1 MTAFRPVPATGF
13 MPLAAVFDLDH
24 TLIAGD
30 ATIGWTEYLYERGVV
45 TDPVFREINERMKAS
60 YHAGTLDIAAW
71 LREAVPAYS
80 GLDEAERNALV
91 SDFIEEKIRPIAY
104 PQGFETIRAAKAA
117 GMLTL
122 IISASNAF
130 FVKPI
135 AERVFGVDVA
145 LGTELVV
152 RNGRITP
159 ELSGTPTFREGKVV
173 RLCAALEHRGLRP
186 AETVFYTD
194 SRNDLPLALASGDC
208 VAVKPRPRA
217 ARGRSRERMAGERME
232 AFETPLRLFRP
243 PPFCDNWVALIR
255 RRANIRGIGPIRSE
269 RRTNLGDSSRK
280 GAEHFGYIASYGR
293 SALQEALRIR
303 QNEQTESQRT
313 ALP

>member
-60 YHAGTLDIAAW
+60 YHAG
-71 LREAVPAYS
+71 
-80 GLDEAERNALV
+80 
-91 SDFIEEKIRPIAY
+91 
-104 PQGFETIRAAKAA
+104 
-117 GMLTL
+117 TL

-208 VAVKPRPRA
+208 VAVNPDPVLLEA
-217 ARGRSRERMAGERME
+217 ARENGWLVNAWK
-232 AFETPLRLFRP
+232 L
-243 PPFCDNWVALIR
+243 
-255 RRANIRGIGPIRSE
+255 
-269 RRTNLGDSSRK
+269 
-280 GAEHFGYIASYGR
+280 
-293 SALQEALRIR
+293 
-303 QNEQTESQRT
+303 
-313 ALP
+313 

>member
-1 MTAFRPVPATGF
+1 MTIPASTPRTLPAMTAFRPVPATGF

-91 SDFIEEKIRPIAY
+91 LRLHRGEDPSHRLSA
-104 PQGFETIRAAKAA
+104 GLETIRAAKARA
-117 GMLTL
+117 CLR
-122 IISASNAF
+122 SSSPPNALLRE
-130 FVKPI
+130 PI

-152 RNGRITP
+152 RNATSHARA
-159 ELSGTPTFREGKVV
+159 SGTPTFREGKVV
-173 RLCAALEHRGLRP
+173 RLCAALGTGVAPRRDGLLHRQPQRP
-186 AETVFYTD
+186 A
-194 SRNDLPLALASGDC
+194 LALASGDC
-208 VAVKPRPRA
+208 VAVNPDPV
-217 ARGRSRERMAGERME
+217 RSR
-232 AFETPLRLFRP
+232 PL
-243 PPFCDNWVALIR
+243 A
-255 RRANIRGIGPIRSE
+255 
-269 RRTNLGDSSRK
+269 RTDGQVNAWKL
-280 GAEHFGYIASYGR
+280 
-293 SALQEALRIR
+293 
-303 QNEQTESQRT
+303 
-313 ALP
+313 

>member
-135 AERVFGVDVA
+135 AARVFGVA
-145 LGTELVV
+145 
-152 RNGRITP
+152 
-159 ELSGTPTFREGKVV
+159 
-173 RLCAALEHRGLRP
+173 
-186 AETVFYTD
+186 
-194 SRNDLPLALASGDC
+194 LALASGDC
-208 VAVKPRPRA
+208 VAVNPDPTLLEA
-217 ARGRSRERMAGERME
+217 ARENGWLVNAWK
-232 AFETPLRLFRP
+232 L
-243 PPFCDNWVALIR
+243 
-255 RRANIRGIGPIRSE
+255 
-269 RRTNLGDSSRK
+269 
-280 GAEHFGYIASYGR
+280 
-293 SALQEALRIR
+293 
-303 QNEQTESQRT
+303 
-313 ALP
+313 

>member
-130 FVKPI
+130 
-135 AERVFGVDVA
+135 
-145 LGTELVV
+145 V

-208 VAVKPRPRA
+208 VAVNPDPVLLEA
-217 ARGRSRERMAGERME
+217 ARENGWLVNAWK
-232 AFETPLRLFRP
+232 L
-243 PPFCDNWVALIR
+243 
-255 RRANIRGIGPIRSE
+255 
-269 RRTNLGDSSRK
+269 
-280 GAEHFGYIASYGR
+280 
-293 SALQEALRIR
+293 
-303 QNEQTESQRT
+303 
-313 ALP
+313 

>member
-1 MTAFRPVPATGF
+1 
-13 MPLAAVFDLDH
+13 
-24 TLIAGD
+24 
-30 ATIGWTEYLYERGVV
+30 
-45 TDPVFREINERMKAS
+45 MKAS

-208 VAVKPRPRA
+208 VAVNPDPVLLEA
-217 ARGRSRERMAGERME
+217 ARENGWLVNAWK
-232 AFETPLRLFRP
+232 L
-243 PPFCDNWVALIR
+243 
-255 RRANIRGIGPIRSE
+255 
-269 RRTNLGDSSRK
+269 
-280 GAEHFGYIASYGR
+280 
-293 SALQEALRIR
+293 
-303 QNEQTESQRT
+303 
-313 ALP
+313 

>member
-1 MTAFRPVPATGF
+1 
-13 MPLAAVFDLDH
+13 
-24 TLIAGD
+24 
-30 ATIGWTEYLYERGVV
+30 
-45 TDPVFREINERMKAS
+45 
-60 YHAGTLDIAAW
+60 
-71 LREAVPAYS
+71 
-80 GLDEAERNALV
+80 
-91 SDFIEEKIRPIAY
+91 
-104 PQGFETIRAAKAA
+104 
-117 GMLTL
+117 MLTL

-208 VAVKPRPRA
+208 VAVNPDPTLLEA
-217 ARGRSRERMAGERME
+217 ARKNGWLVNAWK
-232 AFETPLRLFRP
+232 L
-243 PPFCDNWVALIR
+243 
-255 RRANIRGIGPIRSE
+255 
-269 RRTNLGDSSRK
+269 
-280 GAEHFGYIASYGR
+280 
-293 SALQEALRIR
+293 
-303 QNEQTESQRT
+303 
-313 ALP
+313 

>member
-194 SRNDLPLALASGDC
+194 SRTRLGRLRGGQ
-208 VAVKPRPRA
+208 PRPRA

-232 AFETPLRLFRP
+232 ALRRP
-243 PPFCDNWVALIR
+243 
-255 RRANIRGIGPIRSE
+255 
-269 RRTNLGDSSRK
+269 
-280 GAEHFGYIASYGR
+280 
-293 SALQEALRIR
+293 
-303 QNEQTESQRT
+303 
-313 ALP
+313 

>member
-1 MTAFRPVPATGF
+1 M
-13 MPLAAVFDLDH
+13 FDLDH

-173 RLCAALEHRGLRP
+173 RLCAALEHRGCAPPRRSSTP
-186 AETVFYTD
+186 TAATTCR
-194 SRNDLPLALASGDC
+194 SRS
-208 VAVKPRPRA
+208 PRA
-217 ARGRSRERMAGERME
+217 TAWPVNPDPVLLEAARENGWLVNAWK
-232 AFETPLRLFRP
+232 L
-243 PPFCDNWVALIR
+243 
-255 RRANIRGIGPIRSE
+255 
-269 RRTNLGDSSRK
+269 
-280 GAEHFGYIASYGR
+280 
-293 SALQEALRIR
+293 
-303 QNEQTESQRT
+303 
-313 ALP
+313 

>member
-159 ELSGTPTFREGKVV
+159 ELSGTPTFREG
-173 RLCAALEHRGLRP
+173 RSCAFAPHSSTGGCAPPRRSSTP
-186 AETVFYTD
+186 TAATTCR
-194 SRNDLPLALASGDC
+194 SRSPRATAWRSTPTPCCSRPLA
-208 VAVKPRPRA
+208 
-217 ARGRSRERMAGERME
+217 
-232 AFETPLRLFRP
+232 
-243 PPFCDNWVALIR
+243 
-255 RRANIRGIGPIRSE
+255 
-269 RRTNLGDSSRK
+269 RTDGW
-280 GAEHFGYIASYGR
+280 
-293 SALQEALRIR
+293 
-303 QNEQTESQRT
+303 
-313 ALP
+313 

>member
-145 LGTELVV
+145 LGDRLGDGLVEV
-152 RNGRITP
+152 VVHRLAGDDRDRLGRYPRHRHHASSQRSAAVMGWILRTRHP
-159 ELSGTPTFREGKVV
+159 ARPS
-173 RLCAALEHRGLRP
+173 RL
-186 AETVFYTD
+186 
-194 SRNDLPLALASGDC
+194 
-208 VAVKPRPRA
+208 
-217 ARGRSRERMAGERME
+217 
-232 AFETPLRLFRP
+232 
-243 PPFCDNWVALIR
+243 
-255 RRANIRGIGPIRSE
+255 RSE
-269 RRTNLGDSSRK
+269 RPR
-280 GAEHFGYIASYGR
+280 
-293 SALQEALRIR
+293 
-303 QNEQTESQRT
+303 
-313 ALP
+313 

>member
-145 LGTELVV
+145 PRGQ
-152 RNGRITP
+152 GRAPLRRTRAQ
-159 ELSGTPTFREGKVV
+159 G
-173 RLCAALEHRGLRP
+173 AAPRRDGLLHRQPQRP
-186 AETVFYTD
+186 AA
-194 SRNDLPLALASGDC
+194 RARLGRLRGGQ
-208 VAVKPRPRA
+208 PRPRA

-232 AFETPLRLFRP
+232 ALRRP
-243 PPFCDNWVALIR
+243 
-255 RRANIRGIGPIRSE
+255 
-269 RRTNLGDSSRK
+269 
-280 GAEHFGYIASYGR
+280 
-293 SALQEALRIR
+293 
-303 QNEQTESQRT
+303 
-313 ALP
+313 

>member
-1 MTAFRPVPATGF
+1 MKIVVLDGYTENPGDLSWAGFEALGSLTVYDRTPFVEGNAEILRRARGAEAVIVNKTPLSAETIGALLPELRYIGVLATGF
-13 MPLAAVFDLDH
+13 N
-24 TLIAGD
+24 
-30 ATIGWTEYLYERGVV
+30 VV
-45 TDPVFREINERMKAS
+45 
-60 YHAGTLDIAAW
+60 DIA
-71 LREAVPAYS
+71 
-80 GLDEAERNALV
+80 
-91 SDFIEEKIRPIAY
+91 
-104 PQGFETIRAAKAA
+104 AAKAA

-208 VAVKPRPRA
+208 VAVNPDPVLLEA
-217 ARGRSRERMAGERME
+217 ARENGWLVNAWK
-232 AFETPLRLFRP
+232 L
-243 PPFCDNWVALIR
+243 
-255 RRANIRGIGPIRSE
+255 
-269 RRTNLGDSSRK
+269 
-280 GAEHFGYIASYGR
+280 
-293 SALQEALRIR
+293 
-303 QNEQTESQRT
+303 
-313 ALP
+313 

>member
-130 FVKPI
+130 FVKRTRLRRRRR
-135 AERVFGVDVA
+135 ARHRARRQERPHHARA
-145 LGTELVV
+145 LGHAHLP
-152 RNGRITP
+152 RGQGRAPLRRTRAQ
-159 ELSGTPTFREGKVV
+159 G
-173 RLCAALEHRGLRP
+173 AAPRRDGLLHRQPQRP
-186 AETVFYTD
+186 AA
-194 SRNDLPLALASGDC
+194 RARLGRLRGGQ
-208 VAVKPRPRA
+208 PRPRA

-232 AFETPLRLFRP
+232 ALRRP
-243 PPFCDNWVALIR
+243 
-255 RRANIRGIGPIRSE
+255 
-269 RRTNLGDSSRK
+269 
-280 GAEHFGYIASYGR
+280 
-293 SALQEALRIR
+293 
-303 QNEQTESQRT
+303 
-313 ALP
+313 